1 MRWPPY
7 QNIFFDCD
15 STLSTIEGI
24 DVLAETA
31 GKKWRVEVLTNAAMN
46 GELELEAVY
55 GKRLRAIH
63 PTRHQIVAVRE
74 QYKKNVVVDAAA
86 VVSAL
91 QRLGHNV
98 FIISGGLLEPVREF
112 GITLGVPETHIRA
125 VTVQY
130 DELAG
135 EWWRPTTA
143 EPSPP
148 RYKQYTEGALTISN
162 GKAQVVRELLAEF
175 GGAKPGRSL
184 LIGDGTS
191 DLLAGPSVD
200 LFVGFGGVVKRERVL
215 REAPVFIHSPSIAP
229 LLAMA
234 LGPAGLSELENTPYA
249 SLAHT
254 CVQLI
259 EQGELTFNHERLNQ
273 KFREAYQAVYPRP
286 DRSASRN
293 FRRPDAMDDW
303 TPDVRLFGFDEPH
316 PAQIAPSVPHP
327 TPSAD

>member
-46 GELELEAVY
+46 GDLELEEVY
-55 GKRLRAIH
+55 GKRLRAIQ
-63 PTRHQIVAVRE
+63 PTRQQVVAVRE
-74 QYKKNVVVDAAA
+74 QYKKNPVVDAPA
-86 VVSAL
+86 VVAAL
-91 QRLGHNV
+91 QALGHNV

-112 GITLGVPETHIRA
+112 GIALGVPEERIRA
-125 VTVQY
+125 VPVQY

-135 EWWRPTTA
+135 EWWRPSTA

-148 RYKQYTEGALTISN
+148 RYKQYIEGALTISN

-215 REAPVFIHSPSIAP
+215 HEAPAFIHSQSMAP
-229 LLAMA
+229 LLAVA
-234 LGPAGLSELENTPYA
+234 LGPAGLQDLEKTPYA
-249 SLAHT
+249 TLAHT

-273 KFREAYQAVYPRP
+273 KFREAYQAVYSRP
-286 DRSASRN
+286 DRSAGGHI
-293 FRRPDAMDDW
+293 RRPNALDDW
-303 TPDVRLFGFDEPH
+303 TPDARMFGFDEPH
-316 PAQIAPSVPHP
+316 PAQTAPSVPHP
-327 TPSAD
+327 APSAD